1 MFQLDNR
8 TDWSAGL
15 YPGWGRNR
23 QRQHTLVFKVG
34 YTFDAAGKLSPLPQ
48 PTIEEI
54 DGYQGE
60 PEVSSLTTANE
71 IAPFK
76 KGGELLLHGSAHP
89 SGPGESV
96 LQVQVSLRQRN
107 NQFWSK
113 ELRVFGPRSWK
124 RRLFTALPSAPAAI
138 EGPVELVYENAYG
151 GTDPRNPEEY
161 FPANPAGVGFSLRGF
176 RTKGLS
182 LPQIECGPS
191 FITSPASRVKPAG
204 FGPLAPHWE
213 PRCKEA
219 SDIDIEAVK
228 FGGCP
233 WSKEPSET
241 LYNTAPLDQR
251 FDRPFEGVL
260 TLQLRG
266 LVADAPQDILIH
278 LPEIKPLLSFEGQ
291 PKIEIEPPRCDTL
304 IIDTDQR
311 QIHLV
316 WRTAL
321 PMDLENPTRGWII
334 LRDPEAEAA
343 QAENPA
349 DEDLQE
355 ALHS

>member
-15 YPGWGRNR
+15 YPGWGQNR

-34 YTFDAAGKLSPLPQ
+34 YTFDSSGSLSPLPQ
-48 PTIEEI
+48 TPIEEI
-54 DGYQGE
+54 DRYQGE
-60 PEVSSLTTANE
+60 PESSSLTTGNE

-89 SGPGESV
+89 SGSGESV
-96 LQVQVSLRQRN
+96 LQVQISLRQRN

-113 ELRVFGPRSWK
+113 ELRVFGRRSWK
-124 RRLFTALPSAPAAI
+124 RKLLTAIPGTPSII
-138 EGPVELVYENAYG
+138 EEPVPLVYENAYG
-151 GTDPRNPEEY
+151 GTDPGNPEESCL
-161 FPANPAGVGFSLRGF
+161 ANPAGVGFSLRGF
-176 RTKGLS
+176 RTKGLI
-182 LPQIECGPS
+182 LPQIESGPN
-191 FITSPASRVKPAG
+191 FIASPASRVPPAG

-219 SDIDIEAVK
+219 SDIDTEAIE

-233 WSKEPSET
+233 WSKKPSET

-260 TLQLRG
+260 TLQLKG
-266 LVADAPQDILIH
+266 LVAGTSQDILIH
-278 LPEIKPLLSFEGQ
+278 LPEIKPLVSFEGQ
-291 PKIEIEPPRCDTL
+291 PEIEVAPPCCDTL
-304 IIDTDQR
+304 VIDTDRR

-321 PMDLENPTRGWII
+321 PLNLESPARGWIV
-334 LRDPEAEAA
+334 LRDPAAEAA
-343 QAENPA
+343 EA
-349 DEDLQE
+349 DRIAKEALQE
-355 ALHS
+355 AIDS